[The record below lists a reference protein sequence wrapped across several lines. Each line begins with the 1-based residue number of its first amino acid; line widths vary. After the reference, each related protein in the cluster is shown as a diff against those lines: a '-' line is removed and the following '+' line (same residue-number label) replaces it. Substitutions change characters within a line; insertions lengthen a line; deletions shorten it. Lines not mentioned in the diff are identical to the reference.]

1 MLRSSVAVVA
11 CDSYNQDEV
20 NKAVARGI
28 SLLGGIG
35 RFCNSGE
42 RMLLK
47 PNVLWGTDPERCV
60 VTHPSIFRAVALLLQ
75 SHGVLLQYGDSPAGL
90 QTCAQAMQ
98 KPGFSKIA
106 AELNMEPGDF
116 DHGRYV
122 AFSEGISCKQLFLA
136 NAVFNSDGLISL
148 PKLKTH
154 GLTRMTGA
162 IKNQYGC
169 IPGLVK
175 GEYHARL
182 PDVYDFSKLLV
193 DLNLFIKP
201 RLYIMDAIYAM
212 EGNGPQSGEPK
223 KLGVLLFSTDP
234 VALDSTA
241 CRIIDL
247 NPDFVP
253 PIVEGVKAGLGVSS
267 EDQIEIVGEPIIDLI
282 DKDFKV
288 VKSAP
293 VVLPQS
299 RILRQI
305 RSRFTPRPV
314 IDFKKCIHCQRCV
327 KSCPV
332 NPRALNSKSV
342 QDTPR
347 FDYQNCIRCFCC
359 QEVCPEKA
367 ISIKE
372 PLLKKLFPVVSY
384 ISLFIANRYSKK
396 QREKQ
401 C

>member
-1 MLRSSVAVVA
+1 MCKSSVAIVA
-11 CDSYNQDEV
+11 CGSYNQDEV
-20 NKAVARGI
+20 NDAVKKGI

-35 RFCNSGE
+35 RFCRSGE
-42 RMLLK
+42 RILLK

-60 VTHPSIFRAVALLLQ
+60 VTHPSVFKAVALLLQ
-75 SHGVLLQYGDSPAGL
+75 AHGVKLHYGDSPAGL
-90 QTCAQAMQ
+90 QTSAQAMQ
-98 KPGFSKIA
+98 KPGFSKVA
-106 AELNMEPGDF
+106 AELNIEHGDF
-116 DHGRYV
+116 DHGRNV
-122 AFSEGISCKQLFLA
+122 AFSEGIFCKQLFLA

-162 IKNQYGC
+162 VKNQYGC
-169 IPGLVK
+169 IPGLAK

-193 DLNLFIKP
+193 DINRFIKP

-223 KLGVLLFSTDP
+223 KVGALLFSDDP

-241 CRIIDL
+241 CRLIDL

-253 PIVEGVKAGLGVSS
+253 PIVEGVKGGLGVSS
-267 EDQIEIVGEPIIDLI
+267 VDSIQLIGDPIDDLI
-282 DKDFKV
+282 NADFKV
-288 VKSAP
+288 VRAAP
-293 VVLPQS
+293 VVLPQN

-314 IDFKKCIHCQRCV
+314 IDKGKCIKCLRCL

-332 NPRALNSKSV
+332 DPKALSCK
-342 QDTPR
+342 DGRKIPR
-347 FDYQNCIRCFCC
+347 FDYKNCIRCFCC

-367 ISIKE
+367 ISIRE
-372 PLLKKLFPVVSY
+372 PLLMKLFPVMSY
-384 ISLFIANRYSKK
+384 ISLFIANNHMKK
-396 QREKQ
+396 QRKKG

>member
-1 MLRSSVAVVA
+1 MCKSLVAIVA
-11 CDSYNQDEV
+11 CGSYNQSEV
-20 NKAVARGI
+20 NDAVTKGI

-35 RFCNSGE
+35 RFCRSGE
-42 RMLLK
+42 RILLK

-60 VTHPSIFRAVALLLQ
+60 VTHPSVFKAVALLLQ
-75 SHGVLLQYGDSPAGL
+75 GHGVILQYGDSPAGL
-90 QTCAQAMQ
+90 QTSAQAMQ
-98 KPGFSKIA
+98 KPGFSRIA
-106 AELNMEPGDF
+106 AELNMEHSDF
-116 DHGRYV
+116 DHGRNV
-122 AFSEGISCKQLFLA
+122 AFSEGTFCKQLFLV

-162 IKNQYGC
+162 VKNQFGC

-182 PDVYDFSKLLV
+182 TNVYDFSKLLV
-193 DLNLFIKP
+193 DINRFIKP
-201 RLYIMDAIYAM
+201 RLYVMDAVYAM

-223 KLGVLLFSTDP
+223 KVGALLFSDDP
-234 VALDSTA
+234 VALDSVA
-241 CRIIDL
+241 CRLIDL
-247 NPDFVP
+247 NPEFVP
-253 PIVEGVKAGLGVSS
+253 TIVEGVKGGLGVSS
-267 EDQIEIVGEPIIDLI
+267 MDSIQLVGDPIDDLI
-282 DKDFKV
+282 DADFKV
-288 VKSAP
+288 VRSAP
-293 VVLPQS
+293 LVLPQN

-305 RSRFTPRPV
+305 RSRFTYRPV
-314 IDFKKCIHCQRCV
+314 IDKKKCIQCLRCL

-332 NPRALNSKSV
+332 DPKALSNK
-342 QDTPR
+342 DGLR

-367 ISIKE
+367 IFIRE
-372 PLLKKLFPVVSY
+372 PLLKKLFPVASY

-396 QREKQ
+396 QKEKR

>member
-1 MLRSSVAVVA
+1 MCKSSVAIVA
-11 CDSYNQDEV
+11 CGSYNQDEV
-20 NKAVARGI
+20 NDAVKKGI

-35 RFCNSGE
+35 RFCKSGE
-42 RMLLK
+42 KILLK
-47 PNVLWGTDPERCV
+47 PNVLLGTDPERCV
-60 VTHPSIFRAVALLLQ
+60 VTHPSVFTAVALLLKD
-75 SHGVLLQYGDSPAGL
+75 HGVKLQYGDSPAAL
-90 QTCAQAMQ
+90 QTSAQAMQ
-98 KPGFSKIA
+98 KSGLNRIA
-106 AELNMEPGDF
+106 AEMNIEHGDF
-116 DHGRYV
+116 DHGRNV

-162 IKNQYGC
+162 LKNQFGC
-169 IPGLVK
+169 VPGLVK

-193 DLNLFIKP
+193 DINRFIKP
-201 RLYIMDAIYAM
+201 RLFVMDAVYAM

-223 KLGVLLFSTDP
+223 KLGALLFSDDP
-234 VALDSTA
+234 VALDSIA

-253 PIVEGVKAGLGVSS
+253 TIVEGVKGGLGVSS
-267 EDQIEIVGEPIIDLI
+267 IDSIKLVGDSIEDLI
-282 DKDFKV
+282 STDFKV
-288 VKSAP
+288 VRAAP
-293 VVLPQS
+293 VVLPQN

-314 IDFKKCIHCQRCV
+314 INQEKCIQCLRCL

-332 NPRALNSKSV
+332 DPKALSCKGS
-342 QDTPR
+342 QKIPR
-347 FDYQNCIRCFCC
+347 FDYKNCIRCFCC

-367 ISIKE
+367 ISIRE
-372 PLLKKLFPVVSY
+372 PLLKKLFPVMSY
-384 ISLFIANRYSKK
+384 ISLFIVNRYSKK
-396 QREKQ
+396 QKEKQ
-401 C
+401 